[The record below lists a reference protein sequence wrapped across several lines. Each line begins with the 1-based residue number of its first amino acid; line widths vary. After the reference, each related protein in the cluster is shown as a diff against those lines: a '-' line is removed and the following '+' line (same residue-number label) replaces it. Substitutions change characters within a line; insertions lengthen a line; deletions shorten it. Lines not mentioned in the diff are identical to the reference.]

1 MADKNVRVVSFSI
14 SIQNANTLEKLS
26 KELHISK
33 SSILNDLLD
42 NHLQN
47 IKHQKKL
54 KFILD
59 DNVNSYKTIK
69 VTLTKNQY
77 DTLKSTAR
85 NSIAN
90 SVPKLIKLHALNMI
104 YDSKILNSKE
114 LEALALTRTEL
125 NKIGVN
131 INQIARTLNTQKEAK
146 IDTRLLKI
154 LENLQE
160 ALTLLRNDI
169 KIICHTTQGLLK

>member
-1 MADKNVRVVSFSI
+1 MADKNTMMSFRLSA
-14 SIQNANTLEKLS
+14 QNADTLTNLA

-33 SSILNDLLD
+33 SSIVNDLLD

-47 IKHQKKL
+47 TKHQKKL
-54 KFILD
+54 KFLLD

-85 NSIAN
+85 NSITN
-90 SVPKLIKLHALNMI
+90 SVPKLIKLHTLNMI

-125 NKIGVN
+125 NNIGVD

-146 IDTRLLKI
+146 IDTRLLKV
-154 LENLQE
+154 LENLQ
-160 ALTLLRNDI
+160 
-169 KIICHTTQGLLK
+169 